1 MNQSGQDKQ
10 LAALE
15 QAIMAR
21 AEHLAGEFQE
31 KAERQRDHILR
42 DAAERLHN
50 AEEREVM
57 VAKAEAERLFRR
69 VTQASEL
76 KLQGRLDQLR
86 WELVQAVQ
94 GRLGERLRGL
104 RDDPERYR
112 VWLIR
117 MIREAAQLLPE
128 GDLTAEVNA
137 DDLGQLGGQWH
148 ELAAEAAPGRNIRL
162 SEKPTWGSGGV
173 RLRTKDNRAQVDN
186 RFEGRLARLEAEVQR
201 VILQQLFP
209 KDISASARSG
219 GPQ

>member
-57 VAKAEAERLFRR
+57 VAKADAERLFRR

-94 GRLGERLRGL
+94 GRLGERLQNL

-112 VWLIR
+112 DW
-117 MIREAAQLLPE
+117 MIQMVREAAQLLPE
-128 GDLTAEVNA
+128 GDLTAEINV
-137 DDLGQLGGQWH
+137 DDLGQLGGQWP
-148 ELAAEAAPGRNIRL
+148 ELTAEAAPGRNIRL
-162 SEKPTWGSGGV
+162 SKKPTWGSGGV
-173 RLRTKDNRAQVDN
+173 RLRTSDNRAQVDN

-209 KDISASARSG
+209 KDVSAIARSG

>member
-1 MNQSGQDKQ
+1 MNQGGQDKQ

-21 AEHLAGEFQE
+21 AQHLAGEFQD

-57 VAKAEAERLFRR
+57 VAKSEAERLFRR

-94 GRLGERLRGL
+94 GRLGERLRDL
-104 RDDPERYR
+104 RDDPGRYR
-112 VWLIR
+112 DWLIR
-117 MIREAAQLLPE
+117 MISEAAQLLPD
-128 GDLTAEVNA
+128 GDLTAEINA
-137 DDLGQLGGQWH
+137 DDLVLLGGQWP

-173 RLRTKDNRAQVDN
+173 RLRSADNHAQVDN

-209 KDISASARSG
+209 NDISAGARSG

>member
-10 LAALE
+10 LEALE

-21 AEHLAGEFQE
+21 AQHLAGEFQE
-31 KAERQRDHILR
+31 KAARQRDHILR
-42 DAAERLHN
+42 DVAERLHN

-94 GRLGERLRGL
+94 GRLGERLQRL
-104 RDDPERYR
+104 RDDPGRYR
-112 VWLIR
+112 DWLIQ
-117 MIREAAQLLPE
+117 MTREAADLLPE
-128 GDLTAEVNA
+128 GDLTAEINA
-137 DDLGQLGGQWH
+137 DDHAKLGAQWSQ
-148 ELAAEAAPGRNIRL
+148 LAAEAAPGRNIHL
-162 SEKPTWGSGGV
+162 AEKPTWGSGGI
-173 RLRTKDNRAQVDN
+173 RLRTADNHAQVDN

-209 KDISASARSG
+209 NDISASARSG